1 MREREVAEQ
10 EWGILCDWF
19 GEHIW
24 LSLVSPELEM
34 GAKMRGSGGP
44 DSLGMVASEA
54 MAWLPREV
62 AAEAASQSSIVRGL
76 ATVHSYIQFPS
87 SHT

>member
-34 GAKMRGSGGP
+34 GAKMRG
-44 DSLGMVASEA
+44 LVV
-54 MAWLPREV
+54 L
-62 AAEAASQSSIVRGL
+62 
-76 ATVHSYIQFPS
+76 TV
-87 SHT
+87 